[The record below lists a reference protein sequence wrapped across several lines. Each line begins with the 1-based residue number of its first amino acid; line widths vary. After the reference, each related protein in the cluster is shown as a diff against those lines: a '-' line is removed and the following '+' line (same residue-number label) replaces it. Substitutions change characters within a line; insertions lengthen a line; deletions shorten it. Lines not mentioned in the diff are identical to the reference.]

1 MGIGVGI
8 ALLAAGLI
16 LVMDVIN
23 VGTPWVDEGALGWI
37 LIVVGALGIVVAL
50 IMNSQRQKVTHVQDP
65 YT

>member
-50 IMNSQRQKVTHVQDP
+50 VMNGQRNKVTHVHDP